1 MEHERFP
8 EKVTAWG
15 CVLKK
20 GQVMGWE
27 HHTDLMVV
35 DDQLM
40 HKPRVAEAGML
51 CNARKGKTSL
61 CVVVDYKI
69 KLRWS

>member
-40 HKPRVAEAGML
+40 HKPRVAEAGM
-51 CNARKGKTSL
+51 TSL
-61 CVVVDYKI
+61 VVEGAEN
-69 KLRWS
+69 SSFPSN